1 MEDFFKTLEKQLE
14 LNLLADVLKDNIDL
28 SNTKKV
34 LNWLKLCSNITSM
47 PNLKLID
54 LENSKKEFNK
64 RMKNSLYY
72 MKALRYADDE
82 DVKDLIHERK
92 KRNPEFVYL
101 GPLIKLE
108 HEFKTK

>member
-34 LNWLKLCSNITSM
+34 LNWLKLCSNIASM

-54 LENSKKEFNK
+54 LENSRKQFNK
-64 RMKNSLYY
+64 RIKNSVYWI
-72 MKALRYADDE
+72 RVFEDGE
-82 DVKDLIHERK
+82 DVKDLITERK
-92 KRNPEFVYL
+92 KRNPEFTYL
-101 GPLIKLE
+101 GSLIKLE

>member
-34 LNWLKLCSNITSM
+34 LNWLKLCSNIASM

-54 LENSKKEFNK
+54 LENSRKQFNK
-64 RMKNSLYY
+64 RIKNSVYWI
-72 MKALRYADDE
+72 RVFEDGE
-82 DVKDLIHERK
+82 DVKDLITERK
-92 KRNPEFVYL
+92 KRNPEFAYL
-101 GPLIKLE
+101 GSLIKLE